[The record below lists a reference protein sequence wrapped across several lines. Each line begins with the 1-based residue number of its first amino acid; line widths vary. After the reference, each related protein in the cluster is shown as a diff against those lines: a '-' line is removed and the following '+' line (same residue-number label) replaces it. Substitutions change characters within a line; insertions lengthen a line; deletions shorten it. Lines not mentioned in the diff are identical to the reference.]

1 MRCGARRGRGSEGGG
16 AHVHHGRTGIV
27 AMQTAT
33 TKTIAA
39 TVAEVLTINSVW
51 FRSW

>member
-1 MRCGARRGRGSEGGG
+1 
-16 AHVHHGRTGIV
+16 
-27 AMQTAT
+27 MQTAT

-39 TVAEVLTINSVW
+39 TVAEVPTIDSVW